1 MSNQQLGF
9 KPNAFSSKC
18 PFFWFEYQKSIGK
31 SLKYFMLVGLL
42 YYITFSCAHGVNTR
56 KIRQVAQER
65 HVPTQKTPFLTKK
78 LKDRRGK
85 FQKDNSKGFSG
96 GASGRVRPLALG
108 LSLRSS
114 AFTLEIGS
122 SFGVNC
128 HHFGTK
134 TETVALSGGFF

>member
-1 MSNQQLGF
+1 M
-9 KPNAFSSKC
+9 A
-18 PFFWFEYQKSIGK
+18 
-31 SLKYFMLVGLL
+31 V
-42 YYITFSCAHGVNTR
+42 V
-56 KIRQVAQER
+56 
-65 HVPTQKTPFLTKK
+65 VPTQKTPFLTKK

-128 HHFGTK
+128 HHIRLFNAWRVFLIFLDITLILFLII
-134 TETVALSGGFF
+134 VFN